1 MSATA
6 TLDKVQH
13 LRHDIGFTEAE
24 LAEAT
29 GASPRTVRRWTN
41 AGTDPQRAHRD
52 LIDDLSAIVG
62 ELQDSLTPKG
72 IRQWLH
78 ARNRYLKGK
87 RPIELLAEDRFDE
100 VYEAATAFSD
110 GVYL

>member
-6 TLDKVQH
+6 TLDQVQH
-13 LRHDIGFTEAE
+13 LRHEIGLTEAE

-41 AGTDPQRAHRD
+41 TGTDPQRAHSRQ
-52 LIDDLSAIVG
+52 IDDLTAICG

-87 RPIELLAEDRFDE
+87 RPIELLKEERFDE
-100 VYEAATAFSD
+100 VHKAAVAVRD
-110 GVYL
+110 GVFV